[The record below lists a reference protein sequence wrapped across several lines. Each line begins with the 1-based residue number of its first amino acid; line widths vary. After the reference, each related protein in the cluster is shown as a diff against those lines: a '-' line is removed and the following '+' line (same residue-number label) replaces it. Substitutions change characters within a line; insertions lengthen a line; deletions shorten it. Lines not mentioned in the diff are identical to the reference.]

1 MYFSY
6 GALIDYGSK
15 VYVDMLWFFSCIQT
29 SNFVFDPVPCWCS
42 MRPMWEVAVRPVW
55 EVAEAIQLAYA
66 IWVCIFVSTV
76 HSLVSLI

>member
-29 SNFVFDPVPCWCS
+29 SNFVFDPVPC
-42 MRPMWEVAVRPVW
+42 
-55 EVAEAIQLAYA
+55 
-66 IWVCIFVSTV
+66 
-76 HSLVSLI
+76 